1 MQDMINNVYNTLKT
15 STAELH
21 KKIAEYNALKE
32 KEKSGIY
39 SREYLEKNVR
49 PKMAELK
56 REIERD
62 KAAAISGAKGIV
74 AAYQDELRDKDNLHP
89 EDITEDAK
97 LFTAGIKLKRRDIEA
112 ILARNQDNAT
122 MTQIALRYAEEN
134 GVDLGRDKKYYYGHQ
149 AEIQEAEGVTGAVSY
164 YDRWIDKPNA
174 GEMLNK
180 FFGVTETEE

>member
-32 KEKSGIY
+32 KEKSGVY

-56 REIERD
+56 HSIERD
-62 KAAAISGAKGIV
+62 KEAAISGAKGIV
-74 AAYQDELRDKDNLHP
+74 AAYQDELRDMDNLHP
-89 EDITEDAK
+89 EDITEDVK
-97 LFTAGIKLKRRDIEA
+97 LFTAGIKLKARDIEA
-112 ILARNQDNAT
+112 ILSRNQDNAT

-134 GVDLGRDKKYYYGHQ
+134 GVDLGRDKKYYYGHR
-149 AEIQEAEGVTGAVSY
+149 AEIQQAGGVANAVDY
-164 YDRWIDKPNA
+164 YNRWIDKPNA

-180 FFGVTETEE
+180 FFGVTEE

>member
-21 KKIAEYNALKE
+21 KKIAEYNALTE
-32 KEKSGIY
+32 KEKSGVY

-62 KAAAISGAKGIV
+62 KEAAISGAKGIV
-74 AAYQDELRDKDNLHP
+74 AAYQDELRDMDNLHP
-89 EDITEDAK
+89 EDITEDVK
-97 LFTAGIKLKRRDIEA
+97 LFTAGIKLKARDIEA
-112 ILARNQDNAT
+112 ILSRNQGNAT
-122 MTQIALRYAEEN
+122 MEQIALRYAEEN
-134 GVDLGRDKKYYYGHQ
+134 GVDLGRKLYNGHQ
-149 AEIQEAEGVTGAVSY
+149 AEIQEAGGVASAVDY
-164 YDRWIDKPNA
+164 YNRWIDKPNA

-180 FFGVTETEE
+180 FFGVTEE

>member
-1 MQDMINNVYNTLKT
+1 MEDMVRNVYFSLKE
-15 STAELH
+15 STAEIAEKIKEFNDLDTKMKDVKYSPDYKQ
-21 KKIAEYNALKE
+21 KKIF
-32 KEKSGIY
+32 
-39 SREYLEKNVR
+39 
-49 PKMAELK
+49 PKMRELK
-56 REIERD
+56 LAIERD
-62 KAAAISGAKGIV
+62 KEAALN
-74 AAYQDELRDKDNLHP
+74 AANALVEDYQNKLRDLDNLHP

-97 LFTAGIKLKRRDIEA
+97 LFTAGIKLKARDIEA

-149 AEIQEAEGVTGAVSY
+149 AEIQEAEGVTSAVSY

-180 FFGVTETEE
+180 FFGVTEEE

>member
-32 KEKSGIY
+32 KEKSGVY

-56 REIERD
+56 REIERN
-62 KAAAISGAKGIV
+62 KEAAISGAKGIV

-97 LFTAGIKLKRRDIEA
+97 LFTAGIKLNRRDIEA
-112 ILARNQDNAT
+112 ILERNKENAT
-122 MTQIALRYAEEN
+122 MTQMALRYAEEN
-134 GVDLGRDKKYYYGHQ
+134 GVDLGRNNKYYHGHQ
-149 AEIQEAEGVTGAVSY
+149 VEIQEAGSVATTIDY
-164 YDRWIDKPNA
+164 YNRWIDKPNA
-174 GEMLNK
+174 GDMLNR
-180 FFGVTETEE
+180 FFGVTETTE

>member
-1 MQDMINNVYNTLKT
+1 MQDMIDNVYNTLKT

-32 KEKSGIY
+32 KEKSGVY

-56 REIERD
+56 HAIERD
-62 KAAAISGAKGIV
+62 KEAAISGAKDIV
-74 AAYQDELRDKDNLHP
+74 AAYQGELRDMDNLHP

-97 LFTAGIKLKRRDIEA
+97 LFAAGIKLNARDIEA

-149 AEIQEAEGVTGAVSY
+149 AEIQEAGGVANAVDY
-164 YDRWIDKPNA
+164 YNRWIDKPNA

-180 FFGVTETEE
+180 FFGVTEE

>member
-97 LFTAGIKLKRRDIEA
+97 LFTSGIKLKAKDINA
-112 ILARNQDNAT
+112 ILARNQGNAT
-122 MTQIALRYAEEN
+122 MEQMAIRYAEEN
-134 GVDLGRDKKYYYGHQ
+134 GVDLGRNVHYIGHQ
-149 AEIQEAEGVTGAVSY
+149 AQIREAGGVSSAVHY
-164 YDRWIDKPNA
+164 YGRWIDKPNA
-174 GEMLNK
+174 EVILNK
-180 FFGVTETEE
+180 FFQVSEE